1 TARTQTRPRQ
11 TKRGAEMFRALAHR
25 NFRLFWTG
33 AFLSNAGTWMQSV
46 AQAWLVLQLTNSG
59 TWLGVDNFMA
69 TSPGLILTL
78 VGGVIADLVDRKRL
92 LIYTQA
98 VAGLAALVLTVLIVT
113 GAVRIW
119 SVLALTFV
127 TGCCWA
133 VSSPSYMALTVD
145 LVEREDLANAI
156 ALNSTQF
163 QLARVIGPVAAALTI
178 RAFGLS
184 GCFLANG
191 LSYAAIVAAL
201 SQVRFERPG
210 RTQGAATGETEAA
223 GTAANRAAVND
234 TTANY
239 TTADGSAAGEAETV
253 EAEAV
258 ATAADAASAKAEVE
272 ARRVGG
278 PASLGAGRALTDR
291 RAMWSD
297 LVEGFRYVRGRPRVG
312 TLLLCSAVVSLFGTP
327 YIVLAPL
334 FARNVYGWGETGLS
348 LMMGTAG
355 AGALIG
361 ALTLAYLGDFRRKGW
376 FVLASS
382 FSGGTCI
389 VGFAL
394 VPQATLALPLFFA
407 VGFSMV
413 SFFAVGNTLMQQLVT
428 DEMRGRVMSMW
439 ILTFIG
445 TMPFGSFLS
454 GAAADRY
461 GPRPTLAACGLV
473 IVLFVLTMAL
483 RNPRLR
489 EI

>member
-1 TARTQTRPRQ
+1 MATARTESQPQ
-11 TKRGAEMFRALAHR
+11 QAAGAAGMFRALAHR
-25 NFRLFWTG
+25 NFRLFWAG

-98 VAGLAALVLTVLIVT
+98 VAGLSALALTALILTRLVN
-113 GAVRIW
+113 IW
-119 SVLALTFV
+119 AVLALTFV

-163 QLARVIGPVAAALTI
+163 QLARVVGPLLAAATI
-178 RAFGLS
+178 RAFGLA

-191 LSYAAIVAAL
+191 LSYAAIVVAL
-201 SQVRFERPG
+201 SRVRFQRPG
-210 RTQGAATGETEAA
+210 GAPQEPGPSGEAGAEAA
-223 GTAANRAAVND
+223 
-234 TTANY
+234 
-239 TTADGSAAGEAETV
+239 
-253 EAEAV
+253 
-258 ATAADAASAKAEVE
+258 
-272 ARRVGG
+272 RVGG
-278 PASLGAGRALTDR
+278 PASRGAGRALTDR
-291 RAMWSD
+291 RAMWRD
-297 LVEGFRYVRGRPRVG
+297 LVEGFSYVRGRPRVSV
-312 TLLLCSAVVSLFGTP
+312 LLLCSAVVSLFGTP
-327 YIVLAPL
+327 YLVLAPL

-355 AGALIG
+355 AGALVG
-361 ALTLAYLGDFRRKGW
+361 ALMLAYLGDFRRKGW

-382 FSGGTCI
+382 FSGGACI

-394 VPQATLALPLFFA
+394 MPHASGALPLLFG

-413 SFFAVGNTLMQQLVT
+413 CFFAVANTLVQQLVT
-428 DEMRGRVMSMW
+428 DGMRGRVMSMW

-445 TMPFGSFLS
+445 TMPVGSFLS

-461 GPRPTLAACGLV
+461 GPRPALAACGLV
-473 IVLFVLTMAL
+473 IVVFVLAMTL
-483 RNPRLR
+483 RTPRLR
-489 EI
+489 EL

>member
-1 TARTQTRPRQ
+1 
-11 TKRGAEMFRALAHR
+11 MFRALAHR

-98 VAGLAALVLTVLIVT
+98 VAGLMALVLTVLIVT
-113 GAVRIW
+113 GAVKIW

-133 VSSPSYMALTVD
+133 ISSPSYMALTVD

-163 QLARVIGPVAAALTI
+163 QLARVIGPLAAALTI

-210 RTQGAATGETEAA
+210 HARGAASGETEAA
-223 GTAANRAAVND
+223 GTADGGASVND
-234 TTANY
+234 TTA
-239 TTADGSAAGEAETV
+239 DGTAAGEAETGTEETGKTEAGETAAV
-253 EAEAV
+253 AAEAN
-258 ATAADAASAKAEVE
+258 AAEAKAEVE

-291 RAMWSD
+291 RAMWND

-312 TLLLCSAVVSLFGTP
+312 TLLLCSAVVCLFGTP
-327 YIVLAPL
+327 YLVLAPL

-355 AGALIG
+355 AGALVG
-361 ALTLAYLGDFRRKGW
+361 ALTLAYLGDFRHKGW

-394 VPQATLALPLFFA
+394 VPQVTLALPLFFA